1 MCKKEILH
9 YFVKDGIIH
18 RPRKPIEKTDFVP
31 KKCLSETVEASFA
44 CTISPAAE
52 AATIYL

>member
-18 RPRKPIEKTDFVP
+18 RPRKSIEKTDFVP